1 MWVVVTAAGSGKR
14 MGGLNKLLL
23 ELEGVPI
30 LVRSLQV
37 FERAPDILG
46 VAVSA
51 PPTEVEAYRQLFD
64 RWALARV
71 RWVVPGGAE
80 RQDSI
85 RHALEQLPAQPDDAV
100 AIHDAARPLV
110 SAELLERLRG
120 GLPGCDGVLPMVAV
134 KDTIKVV
141 RQGKV
146 ERTLD
151 RAQLFAAQTPQV
163 FAYGAILNAHRE
175 AQRQGYLGTDDASLI
190 EWLGGE
196 VRMVEGDYT
205 NLKITTPDDLEL
217 ARQQSNGALLRRAPS
232 PPSVPPGGET

>member
-1 MWVVVTAAGSGKR
+1 MWVVVTAAGSGRR

-37 FERAPDILG
+37 FERSPEIFG

-51 PPTEVEAYRQLFD
+51 PPAEVEAYRELFAQ
-64 RWALARV
+64 WELSRV
-71 RWVVPGGAE
+71 RWVVAGGAE
-80 RQDSI
+80 RQHSI
-85 RHALEQLPAQPDDAV
+85 RNALEKLPAGPHDPV

-110 SAELLERLRG
+110 SQAMLERLRAA
-120 GLPGCDGVLPMVAV
+120 LPGCDGVLPMVAV
-134 KDTIKVV
+134 KDTIKQV
-141 RQGKV
+141 RDGRV
-146 ERTLD
+146 ERTLE

-163 FAYGAILNAHRE
+163 FAYGTILRAHRE
-175 AQRQGYLGTDDASLI
+175 ADRQGFTGTDDASLV

-205 NLKITTPDDLEL
+205 NLKITTPEDLET
-217 ARQQSNGALLRRAPS
+217 ARQQVLG
-232 PPSVPPGGET
+232 

>member
-1 MWVVVTAAGSGKR
+1 
-14 MGGLNKLLL
+14 MGGVNKLLL
-23 ELEGVPI
+23 ELEGIPI
-30 LVRSLQV
+30 LVRSLQL
-37 FERAPDILG
+37 FERAPSIFG

-51 PPTEVEAYRQLFD
+51 PPAEVDAYRQLFD
-64 RWALARV
+64 RFALTRV

-85 RHALEQLPAQPDDAV
+85 RHALEQLPAQPDEPV

-110 SAELLERLRG
+110 TLELIERLRFA
-120 GLPGCDGVLPMVAV
+120 LQGCDGVLPMVAV
-134 KDTIKVV
+134 KDTIKEV

-151 RAQLFAAQTPQV
+151 RSQLFAAQTPQV
-163 FAYGAILNAHRE
+163 FGYGAILNAHRE

-196 VRMVEGDYT
+196 VRMVDGEYS
-205 NLKITTPDDLEL
+205 NLKITTPEDLEL
-217 ARQQSNGALLRRAPS
+217 ARQQICS
-232 PPSVPPGGET
+232 